1 MAAEPELLDEIE
13 EELAAPFRDRAK
25 AGRTAPYY
33 FEYNARD
40 ADKAAAMLQAFE
52 AAGISSDE
60 MMAFGDAQND
70 ESMIRAVGY
79 GIAMGNAVDSLKEI
93 AFDVT
98 DDCDRDGIAKAL
110 YKYLP
115 ELRDVEI

>member
-1 MAAEPELLDEIE
+1 
-13 EELAAPFRDRAK
+13 
-25 AGRTAPYY
+25 
-33 FEYNARD
+33 
-40 ADKAAAMLQAFE
+40 
-52 AAGISSDE
+52 
-60 MMAFGDAQND
+60 MAFGDAQND

-98 DDCDRDGIAKAL
+98 DDCDSDGIAKAL